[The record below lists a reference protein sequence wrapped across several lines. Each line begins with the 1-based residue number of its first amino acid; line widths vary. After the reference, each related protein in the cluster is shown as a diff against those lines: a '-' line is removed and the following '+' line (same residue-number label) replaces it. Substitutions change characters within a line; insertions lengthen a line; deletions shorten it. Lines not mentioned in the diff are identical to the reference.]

1 MGSSQNDGRPQS
13 PSLAR
18 AGFRARARAV
28 AVEEASLEP
37 STSAAGSGA
46 SAANNVSWGR
56 SGMVNE
62 DKFWPLFDEST
73 WLHNGL
79 AEGKF
84 SKENYGF

>member
-1 MGSSQNDGRPQS
+1 MGSSQNDGRPQN

-18 AGFRARARAV
+18 AGLRARARAV

-37 STSAAGSGA
+37 STRAAGSGA

-62 DKFWPLFDEST
+62 DYQI
-73 WLHNGL
+73 L
-79 AEGKF
+79 ALVR
-84 SKENYGF
+84 